1 MVSGS
6 LPSAGFHVAV
16 TGASGLIG
24 KALVRRLTNMEYRVR
39 PVVRRTARPG
49 EISWNP
55 ENGTLDP
62 TDLEGLDAVVHLAG
76 ENIGARWTARRKE
89 RIRSSRL
96 LGTRLLS
103 DTLAGLKNPPAVLIA
118 GSAIG
123 IYGNR
128 GDEILTE
135 ESPPGEPSHDFL
147 ARLGQ
152 EWEGAADAARAAQVR
167 VVHPRFGLVLSPRG
181 GVLARMLLPF
191 RLGLGGRLGNG
202 SQWMSWVSIDD
213 AVDALI
219 HLLTANSLSGPVN
232 VTAPNPIRNRD
243 FTRTLGR
250 VLARPTLFSVPSP
263 ALRLAFG
270 EMADATL
277 LSSTRVM
284 PRRLLASGFH
294 FKSPDLEGALRHVLQ
309 EER

>member
-6 LPSAGFHVAV
+6 LTNASHVAV

-24 KALVRRLTNMEYRVR
+24 RALVQRLTSMGYQVR
-39 PVVRRTARPG
+39 RVVRRTARPG
-49 EISWNP
+49 EVSWNP
-55 ENGTLDP
+55 ENGRLDP
-62 TDLEGLDAVVHLAG
+62 KDLEGLDAVVNLAG
-76 ENIGARWTARRKE
+76 ENIGARWTERRKD

-103 DTLAGLKNPPAVLIA
+103 DTVAGLKNPPAVLIA

-128 GDEILTE
+128 EDEILTE

-152 EWEGAADAARAAQVR
+152 EWEGAADAARAAHVR

-191 RLGLGGRLGNG
+191 KLGLGGRLGSG

-213 AVDALI
+213 AVEALI
-219 HLLTANSLSGPVN
+219 YLLKTNSLSGPVN
-232 VTAPNPIRNRD
+232 VTAPNPVRNRD
-243 FTRTLGR
+243 FTRALGR
-250 VLARPTLFSVPSP
+250 VLSRPTVFSVPSP
-263 ALRLAFG
+263 ALRLVFG

-277 LSSTRVM
+277 LSSARVM

-294 FKSPDLEGALRHVLQ
+294 FKSPDLEDALRHVLR
-309 EER
+309 EKL

>member
-1 MVSGS
+1 MVGS
-6 LPSAGFHVAV
+6 SLTSAEFHVAV

-24 KALVRRLTNMEYRVR
+24 RALVQRLTSMGYRVR

-49 EISWNP
+49 EVSWNP
-55 ENGTLDP
+55 EDGRLDP
-62 TDLEGLDAVVHLAG
+62 RDLEGLDAVVHLAG
-76 ENIGARWTARRKE
+76 ENIGARWTARRKD

-96 LGTRLLS
+96 LGTHLLS
-103 DTLAGLKNPPAVLIA
+103 DTLAGLKNPPRVMIA

-128 GDEILTE
+128 EDEILTE
-135 ESPPGEPSHDFL
+135 ESLPGEPSHDFL
-147 ARLGQ
+147 ARLGK
-152 EWEGAADAARAAQVR
+152 EWEGAADPARAAQIR

-202 SQWMSWVSIDD
+202 SQWMSWVSIGD

-219 HLLTANSLSGPVN
+219 HLLTTNSLSGPVN
-232 VTAPNPIRNRD
+232 VTAPNPVRNRD

-250 VLARPTLFSVPSP
+250 VLSRPTVFSVPSP

-277 LSSTRVM
+277 LSSARVM

-294 FKSPDLEGALRHVLQ
+294 FKNPDLEGALRHVLQ
-309 EER
+309 EEL